1 MADTSETVFTEKP
14 KTRSSTELWLIGL
27 RIKSLDLEHCKQL
40 PTNGQV
46 LRRLFYDLKT
56 AKLSLS
62 SSCSNVANE
71 VLLLYYAANIPTT
84 QKPNIVAKLKK
95 LYQNYI
101 SVDKNKAR
109 QTDRQREIEAE
120 FIQSMTVLFD
130 VAHAASEKIIR
141 IPEDGQFLADQ
152 REGRKMTMGPEDKE
166 FRLKEQKKMKRKL
179 EETRRTEKAKQTQ
192 AIAATVT
199 LMTDDEEDP
208 IPMSASIINGRLH
221 HILPLFQHQFQIL
234 TMITPILQSLL
245 HRNLTVDA
253 HNPLFVSSLDRTK

>member
-101 SVDKNKAR
+101 SVAKNKAR
-109 QTDRQREIEAE
+109 QTDRQRE
-120 FIQSMTVLFD
+120 
-130 VAHAASEKIIR
+130 
-141 IPEDGQFLADQ
+141 G
-152 REGRKMTMGPEDKE
+152 
-166 FRLKEQKKMKRKL
+166 
-179 EETRRTEKAKQTQ
+179 
-192 AIAATVT
+192 
-199 LMTDDEEDP
+199 
-208 IPMSASIINGRLH
+208 N
-221 HILPLFQHQFQIL
+221 
-234 TMITPILQSLL
+234 
-245 HRNLTVDA
+245 
-253 HNPLFVSSLDRTK
+253 